1 VKVITKPDG
10 AVFSGRT
17 PAEIVRKM
25 ANASYAHAGGDVAEY
40 MQDVRRRVRVWKGVE
55 LFFRTEEEFL
65 RALESV
71 GLVEVLAE

>member
-1 VKVITKPDG
+1 MKVITKPDG
-10 AVFSGRT
+10 AVFSGQT

-25 ANASYAHAGGDVAEY
+25 ANASYAHAGCDVAEY

-65 RALESV
+65 RALESA